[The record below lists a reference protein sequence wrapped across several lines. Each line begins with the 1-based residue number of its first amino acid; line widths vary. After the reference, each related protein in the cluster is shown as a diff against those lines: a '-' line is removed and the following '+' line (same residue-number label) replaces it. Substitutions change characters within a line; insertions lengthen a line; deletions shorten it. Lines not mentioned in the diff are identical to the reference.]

1 MRRNDYSEGEDMLR
15 KFWFVA
21 ALMLLPTAAANAQ
34 FSPGDWELTL
44 SGEGR
49 HGPDLNGTDFGVNF
63 TLGYFLTKELEVGVR
78 QSVNY
83 ADDTG
88 PGSAWDGTTGV
99 ALDYHFDLGRWQP
112 FIGANFGFRY
122 GDVHN
127 TFEAGPEGGVK
138 YFVNATTFVQLG
150 VQYEFFFDKDSR
162 AGSAF
167 SDGQFVYALG
177 VGFKWH

>member
-1 MRRNDYSEGEDMLR
+1 MLR

-21 ALMLLPTAAANAQ
+21 ALMVLPAAAANAQ
-34 FSPGDWELTL
+34 FAPGDWELTL

-63 TLGYFLTKELEVGVR
+63 SLGYFLTKELELGVR

-88 PGSAWDGTTGV
+88 PGAALGTAPPAS

-112 FIGANFGFRY
+112 YIGANIGFRY

-127 TFEAGPEGGVK
+127 TFEAGPR
-138 YFVNATTFVQLG
+138 
-150 VQYEFFFDKDSR
+150 SR
-162 AGSAF
+162 REVLRQRHHLRSARRPVRVLLRQEQQRQRRF
-167 SDGQFVYALG
+167 LRRAVRLCPGNRLQVALSRSI
-177 VGFKWH
+177 